1 MDISVVIPL
10 WNEDESLREL
20 YDWIERVMKEN
31 GFTYEVIFANDGST
45 DNSLDIL
52 NEYAEKDSRIR
63 VITITNGG
71 VSNARNVGIES
82 SSGEFIAFVDADDTI
97 EPDWCARHLAAIEG
111 VDYVQSG
118 YKRIYHGD
126 TAHARSRTPLH
137 PYIYTSP
144 CMRLYRTEAIA
155 NLRFTEGVIYEDV
168 RWSVRIWAKGL
179 KCRMINYAGYHYTAN
194 PHSTTSQRHPEAH
207 KQVIQDLYKMLPD
220 ASLRAK
226 LIILY
231 TIIRMKIHYL
241 RS

>member
-1 MDISVVIPL
+1 MISILVPIYNAEQYLAACIESLLHQTEQDLQIILVD
-10 WNEDESLREL
+10 DES
-20 YDWIERVMKEN
+20 
-31 GFTYEVIFANDGST
+31 TDGSY
-45 DNSLDIL
+45 SIAQS
-52 NEYAEKDSRIR
+52 YAAKDSRILLLQHAHA
-63 VITITNGG
+63 GQ
-71 VSNARNVGIES
+71 SAARNVGLQHVK
-82 SSGEFIAFVDADDTI
+82 GEFIAFVDADDTI

-168 RWSVRIWAKGL
+168 RWSVRIWAQGL

-207 KQVIQDLYKMLPD
+207 KQVIQDLYKMLQG